1 MVDLNS
7 DIRLATGTGK
17 VAIGYK
23 DTVRMINK
31 NELKAVILAT
41 KGKKEIVEDITHVCG
56 IAGVKIIKFD
66 GNSIEL
72 GTVCGKPY
80 SVNSIGII
88 EEGNSRIL
96 DENY

>member
-31 NELKAVILAT
+31 NGLKAVILAV
-41 KGKKEIVEDITHVCG
+41 KGKKEIVEDITHVCS
-56 IAGVKIIKFD
+56 IAGVRIIRFE

-80 SVNSIGII
+80 SVNSIGIM

-96 DENY
+96 DESY